1 MGKMKIHLI
10 LTTVVLLLCA
20 CSSDNED
27 NPLVPVESE
36 RSVLIYMAGENNLS
50 GFADLNLDDIKLS
63 SKSLKDNQNLI
74 VYVDRYGIKPYMAR
88 VKDGVLVDS
97 VAMEES
103 SSADPAVMENV
114 IRQMRT
120 KYPAKSYGLVL
131 WGHCTGWLF
140 SNDSIPYAPKR
151 AYGVDLNPQRHW
163 MNIPSMA
170 HAIAKGMNQEK
181 LKFVFGDCCNLNC
194 IEVAYELRNAAEY
207 VIGSPAE
214 IPDPGAPYKL
224 IMSDLFSQSDN
235 FYQLLIDD
243 YYNHYIKAFK
253 ERPNYFYDVM
263 PGDLEGYS
271 EPLSA
276 IRTSALEELAQAT
289 AKLLSTIPEKLGPEG
304 KLDLENVTF
313 YAWDSNN
320 KLSYDMSQALKKN
333 TSASDYAIWE
343 NAFKK
348 AVAHKMYS
356 RKWLVGR
363 STVMIASFMDTFDT
377 ENAGVVSM
385 FFPQKS
391 YSSTT
396 PNWNSA
402 IQQYQWNNLIQWS
415 QYGW

>member
-1 MGKMKIHLI
+1 MKKYLI
-10 LTTVVLLLCA
+10 PTTVALLLSA
-20 CSSDNED
+20 CSSYNED
-27 NPLVPVESE
+27 NPVVPTEPESE

-50 GFADLNLDDIKLS
+50 SFSDEDLAEIKKGS
-63 SKSLKDNQNLI
+63 RSLKDNQNLI
-74 VYVDRYGIKPYMAR
+74 VYVDKWDIKPYMAR
-88 VKDGVLVDS
+88 VKDGMLVDS

-131 WGHCTGWLF
+131 WGHSTGWLI
-140 SNDSIPYAPKR
+140 SNDSIPYAGTR
-151 AYGVDLNPQRHW
+151 AYGVDWNPQSCW

-170 HAIAKGMNQEK
+170 RAIAKGMNQEK

-214 IPDPGAPYKL
+214 IPDPGAPYEV

-243 YYNHYIKAFK
+243 YHNYYLKAFK
-253 ERPNYFYDVM
+253 ERPNYFYDLM

-289 AKLLSTIPEKLGPEG
+289 ANLLSTIPEKLGPEG
-304 KLDLENVTF
+304 KLDFENVTF
-313 YAWDSNN
+313 YAWDSDN

-333 TSASDYAIWE
+333 TSASDYAVWE

-356 RKWLVGR
+356 RKWLVGK
-363 STVMIASFMDTFDT
+363 STMKIASFMETFDT
-377 ENAGVVSM
+377 EDAGVVSM

-396 PNWNSA
+396 PNWNNA
-402 IQQYQWNNLIQWS
+402 IQMYQWNNLIQWS

>member
-1 MGKMKIHLI
+1 MGKMKKYLI
-10 LTTVVLLLCA
+10 PTIVALLLSA
-20 CSSDNED
+20 CSSYNED
-27 NPLVPVESE
+27 NPMVPVESE
-36 RSVLIYMAGENNLS
+36 RSVLIYMAAENNLS
-50 GFADLNLDDIKLS
+50 SFADLNLDDIKLS

-74 VYVDRYGIKPYMAR
+74 VYVDRYEIKPYMGR

-114 IRQMRT
+114 IRQMHT

-131 WGHCTGWLF
+131 WGHSTGWLI
-140 SNDSIPYAPKR
+140 SNNSIPYAPTR
-151 AYGVDLNPQRHW
+151 AYGVDLNPQTCW

-170 HAIAKGMNQEK
+170 RAIANGMNQEK
-181 LKFVFGDCCNLNC
+181 LKFVFGDCCNLSS
-194 IEVAYELRNAAEY
+194 IEIAYELRNTAEY

-214 IPDPGAPYKL
+214 IPNAGAPYEL
-224 IMSDLFSQSDN
+224 IVSDLFNQSNN
-235 FYQLLIDD
+235 FYQSLIDN
-243 YYNHYIKAFK
+243 YYNHYIKAYK
-253 ERPNYFYDVM
+253 DRPTYFYNLKH
-263 PGDLEGYS
+263 GDLEGYS

-289 AKLLSTIPEKLGPEG
+289 ANLLNTIPEKLGPEG
-304 KLDLENVTF
+304 KLDFENVTF
-313 YAWDSNN
+313 YAESNGK

-333 TSASDYAIWE
+333 TSASDYTVWE

-348 AVAHKMYS
+348 VVAYKVYS
-356 RKWLVGR
+356 RKWLAPDNWAIV
-363 STVMIASFMDTFDT
+363 SSMETFDT

>member
-88 VKDGVLVDS
+88 VKGGVLVDS

-289 AKLLSTIPEKLGPEG
+289 TKLLSTIPEKLGPEG

-363 STVMIASFMDTFDT
+363 STVKIASFMDTFDT

-391 YSSTT
+391 YSSTN
-396 PNWNSA
+396 PNWNNA
-402 IQQYQWNNLIQWS
+402 IQKYQWNNLIQWS

>member
-1 MGKMKIHLI
+1 MRSNYLFF
-10 LTTVVLLLCA
+10 TLLLFSA
-20 CSSDNED
+20 CNSSYED
-27 NPLVPVESE
+27 NPLVPTEPESE
-36 RSVLIYMAGENNLS
+36 RSVLIYMAAENNLS
-50 GFADLNLDDIKLS
+50 AFADINLEDIKLS

-74 VYVDRYGIKPYMAR
+74 VYVDKYEIKPYMAR

-131 WGHCTGWLF
+131 WGHSTGWLF
-140 SNDSIPYAPKR
+140 SNDSIPYAGTR
-151 AYGVDLNPQRHW
+151 AYGVDLNPQRYW

-170 HAIAKGMNQEK
+170 RAIANGMNQEK
-181 LKFVFGDCCNLNC
+181 LKFVFGDCCNLSS
-194 IEVAYELRNAAEY
+194 IEIAYELRNTAEY

-214 IPDPGAPYKL
+214 IPNTGAPYEL
-224 IMSDLFSQSDN
+224 IVSDLFSQRDN
-235 FYQLLIDD
+235 YYQSLIDN
-243 YYNHYIKAFK
+243 YYNHYIKAYK
-253 ERPNYFYDVM
+253 DRPTYFYNLKH
-263 PGDLEGYS
+263 GDLEGYS

-289 AKLLSTIPEKLGPEG
+289 ANLLSTIPEKLGPEG

-313 YAWDSNN
+313 YAESNDK

-333 TSASDYAIWE
+333 TSASDYAVWE

-356 RKWLVGR
+356 RKWLVGE
-363 STVMIASFMDTFDT
+363 STMKIASFMETFDT
-377 ENAGVVSM
+377 EDAGVVSM
-385 FFPQKS
+385 FFPQKN

-396 PNWNSA
+396 PNWNNA
-402 IQQYQWNNLIQWS
+402 IQEYQWNNLIQWS